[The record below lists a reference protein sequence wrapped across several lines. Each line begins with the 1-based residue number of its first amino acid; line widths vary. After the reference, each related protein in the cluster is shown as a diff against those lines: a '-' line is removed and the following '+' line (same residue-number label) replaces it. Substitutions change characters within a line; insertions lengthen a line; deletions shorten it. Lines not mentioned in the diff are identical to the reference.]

1 MYIDAIGHYFPS
13 TVVPNEFF
21 TESFGL
27 THEWLLGRTGI
38 EERRKASEG
47 ENTHTMAIRA
57 VEDLKTAHPYM
68 LEEVDLIVAATYTP
82 YDLIV
87 TLGHALQHHLNLA
100 DIPVVTISSACS
112 SLLNAIEIVEGYF
125 AMGKAQRA
133 LVVASEHNTAY
144 YNPTDTK
151 SNHLWG
157 DGAVALCLTQESQG
171 DSALEILDLKTGGAG
186 NVGKAMEGVVLRP
199 NHGGI
204 FMPYGRD
211 VFIHACTYMAQA
223 TRDILKKNGHDL
235 ADVKWFIPHQANRRI
250 TRNVAEELGLPTDRV
265 LSNIQY
271 LGNTGSAGCG
281 IALSE
286 HREEIESGDL
296 IVMTVFG
303 GGYSWGAML
312 VRG

>member
-1 MYIDAIGHYFPS
+1 MTRLGIIIQRQS
-13 TVVPNEFF
+13 SRMNFF

-38 EERRKASEG
+38 EERRKASEE
-47 ENTHTMAIRA
+47 ENTHTMGIKA
-57 VEDLKTAHPYM
+57 VEQLLASSPRAMDT
-68 LEEVDLIVAATYTP
+68 VDLIVAATYTP

-87 TLGHALQHHLNLA
+87 TLGHAIQNQW
-100 DIPVVTISSACS
+100 DIDGAPVVTISSACS
-112 SLLNAIEIVEGYF
+112 SLLNSIEIVEGYF
-125 AMGKAQRA
+125 AMGKAQQA

-157 DGAVALCLTQESQG
+157 DGAVALLLSQEASN
-171 DSALEILDLKTGGAG
+171 SSSLHVLDLKTGGAG

-211 VFIHACTYMAQA
+211 VFIHACTYMAQS
-223 TRDILKKNGHDL
+223 TRAIVSDNGFTL
-235 ADVKWFIPHQANRRI
+235 EDVKWFIPHQANRRI
-250 TRNVAEELGLPTDRV
+250 TRNVAQELGLPEERV

-286 HREEIESGDL
+286 HREAIQPGDL

-303 GGYSWGAML
+303 GGYSWGTML